1 MIASIGDILII
12 SAVAVLGIAMHP
24 LRIAVVACT
33 LCAALLF
40 AFHVD
45 FVKVPV
51 FRRLHIG

>member
-1 MIASIGDILII
+1 MVASIGDILII

-33 LCAALLF
+33 LCAALLL